1 MACRLAGIYHQ
12 TAQERRTLLRR
23 LLRELQG
30 LRRKERGR
38 EQMRKNYLKAVIRW
52 LICIL
57 IIFIGYWFALPPL
70 NPRSAEMWGFLV
82 FCIAVCLAVHSFSQ
96 LWDFLKSSDSVK
108 KIRGKAGYR
117 TSLKKI
123 SFPVKLGLIAVLGI
137 VLLNVI
143 AAAAGAKIFNAS
155 RYVSLITP
163 EDGNFTNDV
172 AEINWSQ
179 IPVVDRDTAS
189 RLGQRKLGEMSDLV
203 SQFIIEEDY
212 TQINYNGRPVRV
224 TPLTYGDAIKWF
236 NNRSK
241 GIPAYISVDMT
252 TQETELVRL
261 SEGIKYSKGEYFM
274 RDLNRYLR
282 FKYPTKIFDNITFE
296 VDDSG
301 TPYWIASCACFKIG
315 IWSGRDIEGAVLL
328 NAVTGES
335 EYYPLEKIPTWVDQ
349 VYSSAM
355 VMEQLTY
362 NGKYRSG
369 FFNSIFGQKGVLQP
383 TDGYNYLAINDDVYL
398 YTGMTSVTSD
408 ESNVGFVLTN
418 LRTKETKFYSIPGAE
433 EYSAMSSAE
442 GQVQHLKYTAT
453 FPLLL
458 NVSDRPTYF
467 MSLKDGAGLVKMYA
481 FVDVSQYQIVGTGET
496 VEEARSDYMSK
507 LKSENPE
514 LEDSEEVTVSGVIAE
529 IASAVVSGN
538 TNYYIKL
545 ENDGRIYILSV
556 TLSDKLPLAKPGD
569 NIKMSFSETPEQDGI
584 TVTKAEL
591 N

>member
-1 MACRLAGIYHQ
+1 
-12 TAQERRTLLRR
+12 
-23 LLRELQG
+23 
-30 LRRKERGR
+30 
-38 EQMRKNYLKAVIRW
+38 MRNNFFKAVIRW

-57 IIFIGYWFALPPL
+57 IIFTGYWFALPPL
-70 NPRSAEMWGFLV
+70 NPRSAEMWGFLI
-82 FCIAVCLAVHSFSQ
+82 FCIAVCIAVHSFTQ
-96 LWDFLKSSDSVK
+96 LWSFLKSSAGVK
-108 KIRGKAGYR
+108 KISGKTGRRA
-117 TSLKKI
+117 SLKKI
-123 SFPVKLGLIAVLGI
+123 GFPVKLGLIAAAGI

-143 AAAAGAKIFNAS
+143 AAAAGAEIFNAS
-155 RYVSLITP
+155 RYVNLITP
-163 EDGNFTNDV
+163 ADGDFTSDV

-179 IPVVDRDTAS
+179 IPVVDRGTAS

-203 SQFIIEEDY
+203 SQFVIEEDY
-212 TQINYNGRPVRV
+212 TQMNYNGRPVRV

-335 EYYPLEKIPTWVDQ
+335 EYYPLEEIPTWVDQ

-467 MSLKDGAGLVKMYA
+467 MSLKDSAGLVKMYA
-481 FVDVSQYQIVGTGET
+481 FVDVSQYQIVGTGGT
-496 VEEARSDYMSK
+496 VEEARADYMNK

-545 ENDGRIYILSV
+545 ENDERIYILSV

-569 NIKMSFSETPEQDGI
+569 NIKMSFSEASEQGGV

-591 N
+591 D